1 MSQFFKLHNIIFDM
15 SLNIG
20 INTTLTDLEP
30 FSSGRIMKIIDP
42 SGYGIVLPYLTNDI
56 SFVNLFI
63 GSFTYKL
70 NYDLYS
76 AYTLQGFCD
85 FNPYYIDN
93 VGKEVDS
100 NNNVYIYNPT
110 RIDFSNNKISFCINS
125 LNGDV
130 VEKFVINSD
139 GKVGIGK
146 GDIIYDYEPTYQLD
160 VNGSID
166 CQEFYLNGTLLNPA
180 ETHNLTSVT
189 ITNSN
194 ISYNINIS
202 KIETNN
208 LTINNCLTI
217 MQTLDI
223 SNYLDING
231 TFIGNAIYKYTD
243 VSNETYKDSSDK
255 MYIHDV
261 DVSSVGLPKM
271 TDETSVDVS
280 SIYYNTSDYS
290 IKNSTNTILNSSSSD
305 VTTTPDLFNNSA
317 PTGYLDD
324 YGVKSITY
332 DSNWWGFELQTTDNS
347 MTCMCN
353 MINSITDSGV
363 NNTGSISVTVSENGS
378 DVFDFYTESQ
388 VRTGFNIKKSGYYYA
403 TVVFPLNGSAYSD
416 INFTFGFLKN
426 TYSGT
431 PKQNYLQ
438 TWSEFYQLS
447 DVSPLDDN
455 DSLNKFGVIK
465 DTNYQIEGFSSDSP
479 GATPLPG
486 VITGR
491 TVTQADSNASMNY
504 SYEYSFPFV
513 ITTDGPH
520 FVSFFATSDNND
532 YSIHNGLRIRFI
544 KYGDLDES
552 DFINTT
558 YGSNTVDNQIST
570 NQAGVVLP
578 ASTTI
583 SWLSNYATNGI
594 PNNIS
599 ADVQVATLTADTGDA
614 LGFTIVSYSGYYSN
628 NNQDVDIS
636 YSPFYTS
643 SNQLLTNGLS
653 FPYQFSRYDMTD
665 ISFQITASNKN
676 GSQPTPS
683 STIISINYPVPS
695 ETIITWEDSFGSGLI
710 PVDTSPTITIGTLTS
725 DTGDA
730 TGFTLIATTRGN
742 ELLEIVGSN
751 LNLIGVIEQSDVG
764 TLDFSINAIN
774 DTGTQ
779 VTATDFTIEFYGS
792 LMNTYSVTGTY
803 EENEYTGSDN
813 YGIDISY
820 VTVKFTDDGT
830 ITFDQDTTVDYLV
843 VGGGGRSGWGSSG
856 YMSSGDQFAGNGG
869 GGGGGGVVIKTDQTL
884 SLNTQYEV
892 IVGSDE
898 EDSSFNSTFAGGGG
912 RGGIGTYQ
920 AVTGSAGSVGSEGA
934 GSHGGGGGGGIYGY
948 YRSAVG
954 DYIANEGGAGATSP
968 GYSGGDYFHT
978 SGVWYFSGGGGG
990 AGGSAEDSDRLA
1002 EEHDTAEGGP
1012 GVMSD
1017 ITGTQIYYGAGGR
1030 GQLAS
1035 NFGGNWALNGLL
1047 TRSNNFTDGAYGNG
1061 GDATNNSTVTS
1072 QIIDYGNDGV
1082 VIIRFL
1088 KYPQTLNTYS
1098 VTGSYQTNTYISD
1111 GKNYLSVKFTDDGTI
1126 TFDQD
1131 TSVDYLVVGGG
1142 GAGGMGIG
1150 YHAGGGG
1157 GGGGVYSSTG
1167 TLTANT
1173 SYSIEV
1179 GDGGTLA
1186 SSSLVSGDGNTARG
1200 EFGGDTIFN
1209 GITVLGGGG
1218 GGAEGQTNGSGNGQ
1232 ALDGGANGGGGAA
1245 YGSSG
1250 SIWLAPGASGTNS
1263 VYDSGTYSGGYSG
1276 GDGAMGYTNVG
1287 KGGGGGGA
1295 GGAGGEGLS
1304 GDNWIQGDGG
1314 DGIINTLWDG
1324 TDIYYGGGG
1333 GGMGQAGASAT
1344 NTTSHSNYET
1354 TGQLVGKGGLGGGGN
1369 GLQNGA
1375 DGHGGGG
1382 GGSSTYAYNNG
1393 TGVADSSNY
1402 ANHPNDIEATGVSS
1416 GSSITIVGGNGGSGV
1431 VILRFLKYPES

>member
-110 RIDFSNNKISFCINS
+110 RIDFSNNKICFCINS

-223 SNYLDING
+223 SNYLYING

-347 MTCMCN
+347 MTCMGN
-353 MINSITDSGV
+353 MSDSITDSGV
-363 NNTGSISVTVSENGS
+363 NSTGSISVTVSENGS

-431 PKQNYLQ
+431 PTQNYLQ
-438 TWSEFYQLS
+438 TWSDFYQLS
-447 DVSPLDDN
+447 DISPLDDN

-552 DFINTT
+552 DFITTT

-570 NQAGVVLP
+570 NQAGVVIP

-614 LGFTIVSYSGYYSN
+614 ISFTIVSYSGYNSN
-628 NNQDVDIS
+628 NNQDVDIN

-653 FPYQFSRYDMTD
+653 FPSQFSRYDITD

-676 GSQPTPS
+676 GSQPTPN

-695 ETIITWEDSFGSGLI
+695 ETIISWEDNFTSGFI
-710 PVDTSPTITIGTLTS
+710 EIDTTQNITIATLTS
-725 DTGDA
+725 DTGDE
-730 TGFTLIATTRGN
+730 TGFTLSTTTRGYQ
-742 ELLEIVGSN
+742 LLQIVGSN
-751 LNLIGVIEQSDVG
+751 LNLYGVLAQSDVG
-764 TLDFSINAIN
+764 ILDFNIKAIN

-779 VTATDFTIEFYGS
+779 VTATDFTIEFYGT

-803 EENEYTGSDN
+803 EDN
-813 YGIDISY
+813 SYNGTDNFLNDISY
-820 VTVKFTDDGT
+820 VSIRFTTIDEIHT
-830 ITFDQDTTVDYLV
+830 ITFDQDTEVDVLLV
-843 VGGGGRSGWGSSG
+843 
-856 YMSSGDQFAGNGG
+856 A
-869 GGGGGGVVIKTDQTL
+869 GGGGGGV
-884 SLNTQYEV
+884 Y
-892 IVGSDE
+892 
-898 EDSSFNSTFAGGGG
+898 FNGVATASYGDAG
-912 RGGIGTYQ
+912 T
-920 AVTGSAGSVGSEGA
+920 
-934 GSHGGGGGGGIYGY
+934 
-948 YRSAVG
+948 
-954 DYIANEGGAGATSP
+954 
-968 GYSGGDYFHT
+968 
-978 SGVWYFSGGGGG
+978 GGGGG
-990 AGGSAEDSDRLA
+990 AGGVLV
-1002 EEHDTAEGGP
+1002 AEGVEFTA
-1012 GVMSD
+1012 GVSNN
-1017 ITGTQIYYGAGGR
+1017 ITVGDGGAGDYVSWSNTTRIANCTGENTLIEED
-1030 GQLAS
+1030 GGDSYSMTVYGGGAGAS
-1035 NFGGNWALNGLL
+1035 GNSGEKRMGGSGGSGGGSGWYSYTWDGGNSSSSA
-1047 TRSNNFTDGAYGNG
+1047 
-1061 GDATNNSTVTS
+1061 
-1072 QIIDYGNDGV
+1072 
-1082 VIIRFL
+1082 
-1088 KYPQTLNTYS
+1088 TYS
-1098 VTGSYQTNTYISD
+1098 GGAAI
-1111 GKNYLSVKFTDDGTI
+1111 DGTI
-1126 TFDQD
+1126 T
-1131 TSVDYLVVGGG
+1131 YN
-1142 GAGGMGIG
+1142 
-1150 YHAGGGG
+1150 Y
-1157 GGGGVYSSTG
+1157 TG
-1167 TLTANT
+1167 SATF
-1173 SYSIEV
+1173 Y
-1179 GDGGTLA
+1179 
-1186 SSSLVSGDGNTARG
+1186 GN
-1200 EFGGDTIFN
+1200 
-1209 GITVLGGGG
+1209 
-1218 GGAEGQTNGSGNGQ
+1218 
-1232 ALDGGANGGGGAA
+1232 
-1245 YGSSG
+1245 
-1250 SIWLAPGASGTNS
+1250 
-1263 VYDSGTYSGGYSG
+1263 SGGNAKERSTK
-1276 GDGAMGYTNVG
+1276 DT
-1287 KGGGGGGA
+1287 GGGGGA
-1295 GGAGGEGLS
+1295 GGRPTVHCHPRTYNMGGDEGWCGSYDRDSQTGGIGIL
-1304 GDNWIQGDGG
+1304 NNFWDGG
-1314 DGIINTLWDG
+1314 DGT
-1324 TDIYYGGGG
+1324 YYGGGG
-1333 GGMGQAGASAT
+1333 AGDGQKAIGD
-1344 NTTSHSNYET
+1344 
-1354 TGQLVGKGGLGGGGN
+1354 GGLGGGGGEPDWVTTFQYAGTD
-1369 GLQNGA
+1369 GL
-1375 DGHGGGG
+1375 GG
-1382 GGSSTYAYNNG
+1382 GGSATQ
-1393 TGVADSSNY
+1393 ADPSS
-1402 ANHPNDIEATGVSS
+1402 D
-1416 GSSITIVGGNGGSGV
+1416 GGSGV
-1431 VILRFLKYPES
+1431 VILRFPYMAQ